1 MSKLPGCIY
10 TAFDTYPAPKGAA
23 VHIREFAGTLFDLMG
38 DGLLLALG
46 SPDLPAW
53 QFEPGCEIRRLVSQE
68 TNFIKRAAEFS
79 EFVHFH
85 ASLLKDSLK
94 IAHFRDPWGGLP
106 LLDAL
111 SPKCKT
117 LYEVNALPSIELP
130 TRFTGIPAS
139 FLDRIR
145 AGENECLER
154 ADAIV
159 CPSQVIKNCLIGLG
173 VKPEKISVIRNGA
186 QIVDPATIARPA
198 DAPDTYMIY
207 VGAVQ
212 SWQGIETLFRAM
224 TLLADL
230 PGLQLV
236 LCVSGSKARL
246 KFLRRFAE
254 RLQIENRLIWN
265 LKFNQNELLPWLAH
279 ADLSLAPLTECPRN
293 IQQGCCPLKIIES
306 MALGTT
312 VIASDLPV
320 VRELMQH
327 NETGW
332 LVRPDRP
339 SELARAIR
347 ILLAH
352 HADRLRIGAAA
363 RETAVRDLSW
373 HNAAEALQN
382 VYRRLL
388 KEP

>member
-1 MSKLPGCIY
+1 
-10 TAFDTYPAPKGAA
+10 
-23 VHIREFAGTLFDLMG
+23 
-38 DGLLLALG
+38 
-46 SPDLPAW
+46 
-53 QFEPGCEIRRLVSQE
+53 
-68 TNFIKRAAEFS
+68 
-79 EFVHFH
+79 
-85 ASLLKDSLK
+85 
-94 IAHFRDPWGGLP
+94 
-106 LLDAL
+106 
-111 SPKCKT
+111 
-117 LYEVNALPSIELP
+117 
-130 TRFTGIPAS
+130 
-139 FLDRIR
+139 
-145 AGENECLER
+145 
-154 ADAIV
+154 
-159 CPSQVIKNCLIGLG
+159 
-173 VKPEKISVIRNGA
+173 
-186 QIVDPATIARPA
+186 
-198 DAPDTYMIY
+198 
-207 VGAVQ
+207 
-212 SWQGIETLFRAM
+212 M

-293 IQQGCCPLKIIES
+293 IQQGCCPLKIVES

-382 VYRRLL
+382 VYRQLL